1 MISGEIFSSPTALK
15 NTFRVSFLKKTA
27 EDPVN
32 IPPPPPQL
40 NCGSISQ
47 LTSPFRYN
55 YLGNFNLF

>member
-32 IPPPPPQL
+32 MAPPTAKL
-40 NCGSISQ
+40 RIYFS
-47 LTSPFRYN
+47 T
-55 YLGNFNLF
+55 NLPIQK